1 MAVEGLLG
9 VTIDNSKIVLIN
21 MNEII
26 EKENTL
32 VRNIKDEI
40 DLPTEEDDDI
50 DLDMSVE
57 NTSYNDDNDNC
68 TSFEDIPRKRQ
79 KFSSNTT
86 NRKKRKKA
94 QIQTSEDVEH
104 ESNKT
109 EQDTQERKYNQ
120 TPFVRPPKICAR
132 NDGKKT

>member
-1 MAVEGLLG
+1 
-9 VTIDNSKIVLIN
+9 

-40 DLPTEEDDDI
+40 DLPTDENDDI

-57 NTSYNDDNDNC
+57 NTSQNDDNGYS

-79 KFSSNTT
+79 KVSSNTT

-104 ESNKT
+104 GSNNT
-109 EQDTQERKYNQ
+109 EQDTLERK
-120 TPFVRPPKICAR
+120 
-132 NDGKKT
+132 